1 MNGDDTR
8 LDQTL
13 AFGAAALIARLLP
26 VGLLLIFIGLAL
38 FILDDADHRPH
49 NQIGVILCLGFGAPL
64 TVFALW
70 RRRDAGR
77 PLFSL
82 TPAGVQYRIAG
93 VKEFLIPWSEVK
105 GVDTIN
111 IQTDLPWYIWFF
123 TPLHSYNSIYCSDVT
138 ILLVSKKF
146 YDETIF
152 VSSFFMRGPGWTY
165 NFIPKGD
172 DVQVALHHELVS
184 VEAKTLRVA
193 VEARWRA
200 FRDAPRIASAEVVA
214 LGNDEPAPSRW
225 RTAQIV
231 LLLIGIAVALA
242 NIAGLWRLPGQ
253 DEARLA
259 RIKAREQGDYW
270 KRALRQSEQESRE
283 REAQAKKREKEFDEM
298 MKQTFGD

>member
-1 MNGDDTR
+1 MNGDDTK
-8 LDQTL
+8 LHQTL
-13 AFGAAALIARLLP
+13 EFRTAALIVRLLP
-26 VGLLLIFIGLAL
+26 VGLLLIFVGLTL
-38 FILDDADHRPH
+38 FVLDDADRHPH
-49 NQIGVILCLGFGAPL
+49 NQFVVILSLAFGAAL

-82 TPAGVQYRIAG
+82 TPAGVQYRIPG

-111 IQTDLPWYIWFF
+111 IQTDLPWYIWLF
-123 TPLHSYNSIYCSDVT
+123 TPLHSYNSIYCRDVT

-152 VSSFFMRGPGWTY
+152 VGSFFMRGPGWTY

-184 VEAKTLRVA
+184 VEAKTLREA

-200 FRDAPRIASAEVVA
+200 FRDDPSVASTRVVA

-253 DEARLA
+253 SEARFA
-259 RIKAREQGDYW
+259 RMKAHEESDHW
-270 KRALRQSEQESRE
+270 KEVLKQSEKDSRE
-283 REAQAKKREKEFDEM
+283 REAQAKKRQKEFDEI
-298 MKQTFGD
+298 MKQTFGE